1 MRLSRLTDWL
11 EHQKNIDRVGQPLNQ
26 VARRTI
32 PSGALKDVLSGT
44 WLGHPVHPIAVMVP
58 IGSWTSASVLDLMGG
73 VSSGP
78 AARRLVGL
86 GVLTALP
93 AALCGLADWSDTDG
107 AEQRVGATHAT
118 LNSVAVALYGASW
131 WARRRPGRAGT
142 VLALAGMAVATGAG
156 YLGGHLA
163 YVEGVGVDTNSFH
176 SGPGDWA
183 TVAALDD
190 LPDKGGMTVTA
201 GRANLFL
208 VRLDGEICAIENR
221 CSHRGGPLADGEMEG
236 GCVRCP
242 WHGSRFD
249 LATGEVVNGP
259 ATVNQP
265 VYQARVQDG
274 QIQVRRQEERAL
286 RVNSVGL
293 D

>member
-11 EHQKNIDRVGQPLNQ
+11 EHQKDIDRVGQPLNQ
-26 VARRTI
+26 LARRAI
-32 PSGALKDVLSGT
+32 PSGALKDLLSGT
-44 WLGHPVHPIAVMVP
+44 WLGHPAHPIAVMVP
-58 IGSWTSASVLDLMGG
+58 IGAWTSASVLDLAGG
-73 VSSGP
+73 RGSAP

-86 GVLTALP
+86 GVLAALP
-93 AALCGLADWSDTDG
+93 AALSGVADWSDTDG

-118 LNSVAVALYGASW
+118 LNSFALALYGASW

-163 YVEGVGVDTNSFH
+163 YVQGVGVDTNSFH
-176 SGPGDWA
+176 SGPDDWE
-183 TVAALDD
+183 TVAAFDD
-190 LPDKGGMTVTA
+190 LPDKHGMTVAA

-208 VRLDGEICAIENR
+208 VRLDGQISAIENR
-221 CSHRGGPLADGEMEG
+221 CSHRGGPLAEG
-236 GCVRCP
+236 DVDRGCVRCP

-249 LATGEVVNGP
+249 LATGDVVGGP

-265 VYQARVQDG
+265 VYQTRIQQG
-274 QIQVRRQEERAL
+274 MIQVRRQEERAL